1 MLKKRK
7 CDNMFM
13 KALKRFG
20 AYIGLCSVVT
30 IPPVLT
36 IYSIG
41 LIPWWGTMLAV
52 IATVSLWLTL
62 FDIKVKDYQDE
73 STTFPAPA
81 KTTTT
86 NSKNKF

>member
-1 MLKKRK
+1 
-7 CDNMFM
+7 MFM

-20 AYIGLCSVVT
+20 VYTGLCSVVT

-73 STTFPAPA
+73 PTAFVAPT

>member
-1 MLKKRK
+1 
-7 CDNMFM
+7 M
-13 KALKRFG
+13 KALKRFS
-20 AYIGLCSVVT
+20 AYTGLCSVVT

-62 FDIKVKDYQDE
+62 FDIKVKDFQDE
-73 STTFPAPA
+73 SVAPE

>member
-1 MLKKRK
+1 
-7 CDNMFM
+7 MFV
-13 KALKRFG
+13 KALKRFCI
-20 AYIGLCSVVT
+20 YTGLCSVVT
-30 IPPVLT
+30 IPPALT

-52 IATVSLWLTL
+52 IITVSLWLTL
-62 FDIKVKDYQDE
+62 FVDIKIEIQNE
-73 STTFPAPA
+73 SATFVTPS

>member
-1 MLKKRK
+1 
-7 CDNMFM
+7 MFM

-20 AYIGLCSVVT
+20 AYTGLCSVVT

-62 FDIKVKDYQDE
+62 FDIRVKDYQDE
-73 STTFPAPA
+73 STIFVAPA
-81 KTTTT
+81 KTATT